1 MVVALLWCASV
12 AALGV
17 ASVCSWGPS
26 WSAAAVQAH
35 PGREQWR
42 SGRAGVERIQ
52 PAEAVAR
59 LEALVPSSDD
69 ALGELAR
76 IIAGGMTNGFPA
88 PDEVDPAYAPSPIE
102 HLPLWIEFTRAR
114 REPTARDRALELSH
128 LERERWRNG
137 LRLGLGYCSQAS
149 LIAEDF
155 LRENGI
161 EAHAYGLGGHVVTR
175 VFTERGERIVD
186 ADYGVVLPFGVE
198 HAAVDPASVRA
209 EYLALG
215 YSPDQVGMVVAM
227 YRPDGNGRYF
237 GRTVESEGRASARAW
252 SRTAWR
258 IAAITVAAAGLSTV
272 WLLRRR
278 RVSSTAAAA
287 TPRTHAS

>member
-1 MVVALLWCASV
+1 MVVALLWCAAV

-26 WSAAAVQAH
+26 WSILAVQAH
-35 PGREQWR
+35 PGRDEWR
-42 SGRAGVERIQ
+42 FGRAGVERIQ

-59 LEALVPSSDD
+59 LEALDPSTDA

-76 IIAGGMTNGFPA
+76 IIAAGMTNGFPA

-114 REPTARDRALELSH
+114 REPAARDRALELSH

-149 LIAEDF
+149 LVAADF
-155 LRENGI
+155 LREHGVD
-161 EAHAYGLGGHVVTR
+161 AHAYGLGGHVVTR
-175 VFTERGERIVD
+175 AFTDRGERIVD
-186 ADYGVVLPFGVE
+186 ADYGVVLPFGLE
-198 HAAVDPASVRA
+198 RAAADPATVRSL
-209 EYLALG
+209 YLAVG
-215 YSPDQVGMVVAM
+215 YHPDQVEMVVAM
-227 YRPDGNGRYF
+227 YGPDGNERYL
-237 GRTVESEGRASARAW
+237 GRTVETEGRALRRAW
-252 SRTAWR
+252 SRAAWR
-258 IAAITVAAAGLSTV
+258 LAAVSAAAAALATI
-272 WLLRRR
+272 WLVRRR
-278 RVSSTAAAA
+278 SFSAAAEAA